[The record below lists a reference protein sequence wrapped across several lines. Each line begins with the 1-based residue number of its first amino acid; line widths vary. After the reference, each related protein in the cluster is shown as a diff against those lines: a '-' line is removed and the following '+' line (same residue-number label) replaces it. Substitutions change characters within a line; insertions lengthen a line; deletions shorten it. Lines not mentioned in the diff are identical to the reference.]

1 MSALTDA
8 LLALNNHLHACPYCE
23 ANAVCAE
30 RDRLEAECDRQDALQ
45 EAEDLI
51 AGRRAV

>member
-8 LLALNNHLHACPYCE
+8 LLALTNHVHACPYCE
-23 ANAVCAE
+23 ASAVCDE
-30 RDRLEAECDRQDALQ
+30 RDRLEAEADRADALQ